1 MSDKF
6 SNIEIIDNQRGIAAL
21 QAPENLLGG
30 ESNFELS
37 KIIDELNNQTV
48 HILALDL
55 SKVLAINS
63 SGLGSLIAANRILT
77 TKNIKFIL
85 INPSNKVQEILSITH
100 LDKVFNLANDYSAL

>member
-6 SNIEIIDNQRGIAAL
+6 LNLEIIDSNRGIAAM

-37 KIIDELNNQTV
+37 TIIDGLNNQII
-48 HILALDL
+48 HIFALDL
-55 SKVLAINS
+55 SNVTAINS

-77 TKNIKFIL
+77 AKNIKFI
-85 INPSNKVQEILSITH
+85 IVNPSNKVREILSITH
-100 LDKVFNLANDYSAL
+100 LDKVFNFANDYSAI

>member
-63 SGLGSLIAANRILT
+63 SGLGSLIAAKRILT